1 MYPEF
6 RRSSCC
12 YARSLKRRNT
22 ILQQKTATGTL
33 SIGRS
38 SGRRRMRP
46 SCPAL
51 KLREVASMYLTMLAV
66 FLVVLV
72 AALQGTDPPENS
84 FPYRVPLDPE
94 GVLELSWN
102 VSYPL
107 EEVHFQ
113 ILAREL
119 KYGLIFGMSDR
130 GDFENAD
137 LAVLWSNGVRSYF
150 ADAWSDQKGRL
161 HMDSQQ
167 NYKLLGA
174 HKAPEGLYL
183 LFKRPFGTCDP
194 KDYLIEDGTVHLIYA
209 ILEKPV
215 PSLEDINMSGILR
228 KGLQRVQLLKPN
240 ISLPELPGNLKTM
253 EIRAPDVVIPNQETT
268 YWCYMT
274 ELPDG
279 FPKHHI
285 VMYEPVITE
294 GNEAIVHHMEIF
306 QCAASFETFPRYSGP
321 CDSKM
326 KPERL
331 NYCRHVLAAWAMGA
345 QAFYY
350 PEEAGL
356 AFGGPSSS
364 RYLRLEVH
372 YHNPLKL
379 KDHRDSSGIR
389 LYYTASLRPN
399 DAGIMELGLVYTP
412 VMAIPPGESSF
423 NLTGYCTDKCTEMA
437 LPETGIHVFASQLH
451 THLTGRRVVT
461 VLSRQGRE
469 QEILNIDNHY
479 SPHFQG
485 DVLTTTCTYNTE
497 ERTQATVGGFSIT
510 EEMCVNYIHYY
521 PRTELELCKSA
532 IDLGYLRRYFSL
544 VNRFDDEEV
553 CTCPETSV
561 TQQFSSV
568 PWNSFNRD
576 VLKSLY
582 DFAPISVHC
591 NKSSAV
597 QFPGEWEKQPL
608 PTITERLPDPAPH
621 CEHDPHPLPTTPA
634 LVKLEKA
641 AAK

>member
-194 KDYLIEDGTVHLIYA
+194 KDYLIE
-209 ILEKPV
+209 
-215 PSLEDINMSGILR
+215 
-228 KGLQRVQLLKPN
+228 
-240 ISLPELPGNLKTM
+240 
-253 EIRAPDVVIPNQETT
+253 
-268 YWCYMT
+268 
-274 ELPDG
+274 
-279 FPKHHI
+279 
-285 VMYEPVITE
+285 YEPVITE

-479 SPHFQG
+479 SPHFQEIRMLKKIVHVFPG